1 MVKLRSV
8 SRADSD
14 DLRARVHFCAETG
27 QIWLH
32 EHRMLLVHAEAQASL
47 RKELIDSL
55 GLDRAQGLLARM
67 GYASGVRDAELAR
80 IRAQDSSDLE
90 AFMTGPQL
98 HTLEGIV
105 RVTPIKLELDRVA
118 GKFYGEFLWENS
130 WEGQGHRHYYGMR
143 SDQVCWPQVG

>member
-8 SRADSD
+8 TRADSD

-47 RKELIDSL
+47 RKELIDTL
-55 GLDRAQGLLARM
+55 GMDRAQGLLTRM

-105 RVTPIKLELDRVA
+105 RVTPIKLQLDRVA
-118 GKFYGEFLWENS
+118 GKF
-130 WEGQGHRHYYGMR
+130 
-143 SDQVCWPQVG
+143 